1 MLSCSHPFSRHLTRE
16 QAVKHIRA
24 HGGTCAIR
32 AMDDGSFTI
41 LSLPVNVLASLHEN
55 LAPEQMKRR
64 CVFWRT
70 TPCSEETDTRA

>member
-1 MLSCSHPFSRHLTRE
+1 MTRE

-41 LSLPVNVLASLHEN
+41 YSPPVNVLVSLHEN
-55 LAPEQMKRR
+55 LTSAEMQRR
-64 CVFWRT
+64 CVFWRK
-70 TPCSEETDTRA
+70 

>member
-1 MLSCSHPFSRHLTRE
+1 MTRE

-41 LSLPVNVLASLHEN
+41 YSPPVNVLASLHEN
-55 LAPEQMKRR
+55 LTPEQMQCR
-64 CVFWRT
+64 CVFWRV
-70 TPCSEETDTRA
+70 